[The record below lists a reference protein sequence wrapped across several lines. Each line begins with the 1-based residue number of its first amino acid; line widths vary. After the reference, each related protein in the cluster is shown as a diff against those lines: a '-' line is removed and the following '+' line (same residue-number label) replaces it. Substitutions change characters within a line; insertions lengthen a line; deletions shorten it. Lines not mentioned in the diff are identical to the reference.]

1 MKRYLA
7 GDIVPFQTVLEL
19 DPDADDSVLYVQ
31 SNHVSEVIGE
41 STALYETYVR
51 KTTREPFRFAGYCER
66 LCTVNLEAACARRI
80 FISSSYRKNP
90 ELGAEIAKAAC
101 ALWTG
106 RGYLPIAPH
115 IYFPQFMGEEPR
127 SRDYGIN
134 AGLCALARCQEI
146 AVYMVDGAISEGM
159 KEEIHAAISSGMNPK
174 YYNISQEAVP
184 EFIVTG
190 RGAVRER
197 K

>member
-19 DPDADDSVLYVQ
+19 DQDVDDNVLYVQ
-31 SNHVSEVIGE
+31 SNHISEIIGE

-66 LCTVNLEAACARRI
+66 LSAVNLEAACARKI

-90 ELGAEIAKAAC
+90 ELGAAIAKAAC
-101 ALWTG
+101 ALWTE

-115 IYFPQFMGEEPR
+115 IYFTQSMGEEPR

-134 AGLCALARCQEI
+134 AGAYALSRCQAI
-146 AVYMVDGAISEGM
+146 AVYMVEGAISEGM
-159 KEEIHAAISSGMNPK
+159 QEEIHAAISAGMNPK

-184 EFIVTG
+184 EFIATG